1 MNEMYG
7 YAGKILRINLTSKTT
22 EEVPITNYVPKYVGG
37 RSIANKSP
45 LYCTVHRVS
54 YFLVKGV

>member
-37 RSIANKSP
+37 RSIANKIAVTTRKP
-45 LYCTVHRVS
+45 
-54 YFLVKGV
+54 